1 MAGMSDMQDKAG
13 RNNVNSVH
21 MSGSPELTEENIS
34 KFNDLLKGMRYG
46 TITVIVQ
53 DGRIIQMDKTEKHRL

>member
-1 MAGMSDMQDKAG
+1 
-13 RNNVNSVH
+13 